1 MKSMCG
7 PVSTQ
12 ALKIKDPCLQ
22 FQKYLKKAIL
32 IFKQAISQKFKE
44 QDKEQAEN

>member
-1 MKSMCG
+1 MKSLCG

-22 FQKYLKKAIL
+22 FQKYFKKAIL
-32 IFKQAISQKFKE
+32 IFKQAISQKYKE